1 MYFPLCYNYDGIFV
15 IWNYTVHVHV
25 IQRKDLINHLNLH
38 HQTRVGSD
46 LDEGQLHSLTFN
58 IHEGSIIS
66 GSVEDLVDNG
76 VSVGVRLICEP
87 NNPIDAKAI
96 SFQCYYGGSWVI
108 IIYILHEILDDVHFP
123 LT

>member
-1 MYFPLCYNYDGIFV
+1 MMYFPLCYMMHFLLFGI
-15 IWNYTVHVHV
+15 ILYMH
-25 IQRKDLINHLNLH
+25 IQRKDIINHLNLH

-46 LDEGQLHSLTFN
+46 LDNGHEGQLHSLTFN
-58 IHEGSIIS
+58 IHEGS

-96 SFQCYYGGSWVI
+96 SFQCSYGGSWVI
-108 IIYILHEILDDVHFP
+108 II
-123 LT
+123 